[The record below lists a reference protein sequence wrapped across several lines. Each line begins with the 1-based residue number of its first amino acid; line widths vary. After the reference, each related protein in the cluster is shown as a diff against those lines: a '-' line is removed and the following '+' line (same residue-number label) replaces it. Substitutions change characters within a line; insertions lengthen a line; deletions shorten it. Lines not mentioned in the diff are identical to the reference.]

1 MRKILF
7 FFLYSSAIFSQ
18 KNNVEGFYNTN
29 ENNYDTAIKLNSD
42 YTYDFIN
49 SSGYYTVEGNEITLI
64 PKFSFEIEKKQG
76 NSSLLQLTFK
86 KKEDDFDPTNPFY
99 LYVGYENDKGEV
111 EYLWVAKKYSSGQE
125 ITIEIP
131 RTKNLYLVDAK
142 RKYYSSAQQ
151 NRQVTIEKF
160 VIGEE
165 TNAIDVFYIGG
176 AIYTKAFY
184 NEEDQ
189 YLIIKDNDINR
200 YDRVIP
206 NSYQKPVSSKKVS
219 GWEHLVEVPGI
230 TVPFE
235 RETKTLEKKVDE
247 EPPIQAE
254 SIQKAIQLTSERN
267 KLLAVLYQPKV
278 ASASKLYKWFLIK
291 NPEPKYPHGV
301 LYYQFYLASA
311 DDYNKWLKKRGIP
324 NDNVL
329 VFLDSD
335 GEKVFYDKFN
345 IEKDE
350 EDSRIMDEEYQKY
363 FCSLSLARKLDKILG
378 NPSSPLK
385 EVVKVL
391 YQATD
396 GYELNAYLF
405 ARERPDVKEK
415 EGSHLTKKN
424 LETHRYSSNLYRNRI
439 AMYDLKLTPKQ
450 FLFQWKRLIDS
461 HKEDKILD
469 TDYAR
474 LLSKAEN
481 GRLFA
486 AIFYSGSIPNRADLD
501 AVAYQVKFYQ
511 AIEDY
516 NEQQKKAELYG
527 KIPSSKSHM
536 ENTLHKIASSGI
548 VPIKEISEVYA
559 QGVQKGVFSESNYI
573 DFLYKYDLSEAINI
587 FEKYYNNLTSTETHI
602 IVALDKAY
610 TQNPSNN
617 WHFFKKN
624 FANRANNIAW
634 SIYQAKISDK
644 ETIQKAILWVETALS
659 LFPDDKYYQD
669 TLEKLLEFK
678 EKTNVN

>member
-1 MRKILF
+1 
-7 FFLYSSAIFSQ
+7 
-18 KNNVEGFYNTN
+18 
-29 ENNYDTAIKLNSD
+29 
-42 YTYDFIN
+42 
-49 SSGYYTVEGNEITLI
+49 
-64 PKFSFEIEKKQG
+64 
-76 NSSLLQLTFK
+76 
-86 KKEDDFDPTNPFY
+86 
-99 LYVGYENDKGEV
+99 
-111 EYLWVAKKYSSGQE
+111 
-125 ITIEIP
+125 
-131 RTKNLYLVDAK
+131 
-142 RKYYSSAQQ
+142 
-151 NRQVTIEKF
+151 
-160 VIGEE
+160 
-165 TNAIDVFYIGG
+165 
-176 AIYTKAFY
+176 
-184 NEEDQ
+184 
-189 YLIIKDNDINR
+189 
-200 YDRVIP
+200 
-206 NSYQKPVSSKKVS
+206 
-219 GWEHLVEVPGI
+219 
-230 TVPFE
+230 
-235 RETKTLEKKVDE
+235 
-247 EPPIQAE
+247 
-254 SIQKAIQLTSERN
+254 
-267 KLLAVLYQPKV
+267 
-278 ASASKLYKWFLIK
+278 
-291 NPEPKYPHGV
+291 
-301 LYYQFYLASA
+301 
-311 DDYNKWLKKRGIP
+311 
-324 NDNVL
+324 
-329 VFLDSD
+329 
-335 GEKVFYDKFN
+335 
-345 IEKDE
+345 
-350 EDSRIMDEEYQKY
+350 MDEEYQKY

-396 GYELNAYLF
+396 GYELNTYLF